1 MPSVVRWDHF
11 FGRFPQQIAR
21 SQRKTSKAALAV
33 SCKRT
38 HCCGRNFQPPA
49 RVIDDMVLVL
59 RLKSDHKKFS
69 DIGESLSIFQFGI
82 INIMVFHCMFL
93 GKTEAIII
101 TSKQGTR
108 IFFPLQSY
116 SKKALRKNVPESAR
130 KYKRNG
136 FRPPGHPIIGLKSS

>member
-11 FGRFPQQIAR
+11 FGRFPQQMAR

-38 HCCGRNFQPPA
+38 HCCGRNFQPSA

-69 DIGESLSIFQFGI
+69 DIGESLSRTKKRLDVLFGVYRE
-82 INIMVFHCMFL
+82 NSVKGNAEREH
-93 GKTEAIII
+93 
-101 TSKQGTR
+101 
-108 IFFPLQSY
+108 
-116 SKKALRKNVPESAR
+116 
-130 KYKRNG
+130 
-136 FRPPGHPIIGLKSS
+136 

>member
-1 MPSVVRWDHF
+1 
-11 FGRFPQQIAR
+11 
-21 SQRKTSKAALAV
+21 
-33 SCKRT
+33 
-38 HCCGRNFQPPA
+38 
-49 RVIDDMVLVL
+49 
-59 RLKSDHKKFS
+59 
-69 DIGESLSIFQFGI
+69 
-82 INIMVFHCMFL
+82 MFL

-116 SKKALRKNVPESAR
+116 SKKALRKNVQESAR